1 MYQELFGIQEDLF
14 RTIASRKRLELIQLL
29 NGRELTVSEISVMLG
44 IRQANVSQHLSE
56 LRKAKIVATQRN
68 GTSIQY
74 RLSDPKIIEI
84 CSIAKDFLL
93 ENHAFTREVT
103 DALHSK
109 NDIFPVVTDPV
120 CGMRLSQTYAN
131 DKITHNNQ
139 DYYFCASGCHR
150 LFIEDPAKYI

>member
-29 NGRELTVSEISVMLG
+29 NGRELTVSEISTMLG

-56 LRKAKIVATQRN
+56 LRKAKIVATHRN

-74 RLSDPKIIEI
+74 RLSDPKIMKI

-93 ENHAFTREVT
+93 ENHAFTSEAT

-120 CGMRLSQTYAN
+120 CGKRLSQAYAN
-131 DKITHNNQ
+131 DKIAHKNK
-139 DYYFCASGCHR
+139 DYYFCASGCHK
-150 LFIEDPAKYI
+150 LFVENPAKYI